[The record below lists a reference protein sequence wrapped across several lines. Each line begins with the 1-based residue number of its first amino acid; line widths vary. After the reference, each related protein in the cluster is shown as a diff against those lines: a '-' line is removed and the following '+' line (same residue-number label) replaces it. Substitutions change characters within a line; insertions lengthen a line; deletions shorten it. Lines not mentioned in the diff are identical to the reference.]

1 MITEDKGLT
10 MLAGANPVPQLDL
23 IDVDV
28 EAAKYLAT
36 LEQRSSEVTRLDTKT
51 QDNRQKN
58 KKNVMAFL
66 VAAAVVIVA
75 GIGFMVLTPGDEVL
89 AAEDFVGIW
98 VTNDSGF
105 IVQFNEDGTYA
116 VWDTDHSEPFTTFS
130 DLREQQLASS
140 PVESGEWGL
149 EGTEFIL
156 NTDFLQDGLPECPGI
171 LERPGRYEVELLVDP
186 AGAVKWT
193 VIDDPCQLRIETLQ
207 SGPMLP
213 K

>member
-1 MITEDKGLT
+1 VITEDKGLT

-28 EAAKYLAT
+28 EASKYLAT
-36 LEQRSSEVTRLDTKT
+36 LEQRSSEVTQFDTKT
-51 QDNRQKN
+51 PDNREKN

-75 GIGFMVLTPGDEVL
+75 GIGFMVLTQDDEVL

-98 VTNDSGF
+98 VTNNSDF
-105 IVQFNEDGTYA
+105 NAQFREDGTYA
-116 VWDTDHSEPFTTFS
+116 VWDFHSEPFSTFS
-130 DLREQQLASS
+130 DLQEQQLVTS

-149 EGTEFIL
+149 EGTEFTF
-156 NTDFLQDGLPECPGI
+156 NTDFSVNEECQATR
-171 LERPGRYEVELLVDP
+171 ERPGRYEVELLVDP

-193 VIDDPCQLRIETLQ
+193 VIDDPCQLRIEVLQ

>member
-1 MITEDKGLT
+1 MITEEHVMAT
-10 MLAGANPVPQLDL
+10 LADSNPVP
-23 IDVDV
+23 DV
-28 EAAKYLAT
+28 EEIDLVQVGTASYLAT
-36 LEQRSSEVTRLDTKT
+36 LEQRSSQVTELDTKT
-51 QDNRQKN
+51 QDNREKN

-98 VTNDSGF
+98 VTNNSDF
-105 IVQFNEDGTYA
+105 NAQFREDGTYA
-116 VWDTDHSEPFTTFS
+116 TWDTDHSEPFSTFS
-130 DLREQQLASS
+130 DIREQQLTSS

-149 EGTEFIL
+149 EGTEFIF
-156 NTDFLQDGLPECPGI
+156 NTDFSVNDEC
-171 LERPGRYEVELLVDP
+171 ETPGRYEVELLVDP

-193 VIDDPCQLRIETLQ
+193 VIDDPCQLRIEALQ